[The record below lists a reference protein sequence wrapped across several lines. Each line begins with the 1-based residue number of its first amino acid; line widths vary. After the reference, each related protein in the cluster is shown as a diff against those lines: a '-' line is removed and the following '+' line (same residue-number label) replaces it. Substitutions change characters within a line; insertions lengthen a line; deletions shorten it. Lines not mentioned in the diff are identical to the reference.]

1 MDQLILTY
9 IFAEARPISTVS
21 SGSFRNLLQGF
32 NPNVPIMN
40 RRKLVNLI
48 VDEYAAF
55 KHEIRRQVHRTEF
68 VTLTADIW
76 SSRNRSFLGVTMHW
90 LGDNLERHSVGIACK
105 RFKGIFV
112 VRLI

>member
-68 VTLTADIW
+68 VTLTDDIW
-76 SSRNRSFLGVTMHW
+76 SSRKRSFIGVTM
-90 LGDNLERHSVGIACK
+90 
-105 RFKGIFV
+105 
-112 VRLI
+112 VR